1 MLPMLIVLIAFT
13 VFRLAGAAGV
23 RQLRDWRVSLRYA
36 LALMFLVTASGH
48 WGVRRADLVRMVP
61 PAFPSPELLVTLT
74 GLAEIAGAI
83 GLLWTRTA
91 RLAAACL
98 TLFLLAVF
106 PANVYAARQQLTIA
120 GKPVTPLPLRT
131 AVQVGLVAATAAI
144 AVSSRHEDR
153 ARADSRD
160 AVPDAPGLRTR

>member
-1 MLPMLIVLIAFT
+1 MLPLLVVVIAFT
-13 VFRLAGAAGV
+13 LFRLAGAAGV
-23 RQLRDWRVSLRYA
+23 APLRDWRVSLRYA

-61 PAFPSPELLVTLT
+61 PAFPQPELLVTLT

-83 GLLWTRTA
+83 GLLWRRTA

-98 TLFLLAVF
+98 ALFLLAVF
-106 PANVYAARQQLTIA
+106 PANVHAARQHLSIA

-131 AVQVGLVAATAAI
+131 AVQLGLVAATVAI

-153 ARADSRD
+153 ARADSRGD
-160 AVPDAPGLRTR
+160 APDAAGLRAG